1 MSSKVPLLPEEKYW
15 YRESRTSPYAPGD
28 GRLRLARRPRRL
40 CCLTLRRLADD
51 VMSPT
56 PVGHDLHRLV
66 FTNSDGGLIRR
77 STFNSCWT
85 VARQIAMTAWIW
97 LDAPAQSRTRT
108 VAHTLN
114 VSARRLPQ
122 YV

>member
-28 GRLRLARRPRRL
+28 GRLRLARRPPPIVLSHAPSARGRRH
-40 CCLTLRRLADD
+40 
-51 VMSPT
+51 VPT